1 MLLSLLF
8 LLFLGIEVFSKLK
21 FDGYVLYNRQN
32 QNTTYLVNIEGDVA
46 YSSNCN
52 LPCNYTVLS

>member
-46 YSSNCN
+46 
-52 LPCNYTVLS
+52 